1 MSDARALLNV
11 IALCALLAPPLAAQI
26 SPGSADSTQ
35 SAAEIAAA
43 PMATAPVSDGSARL
57 DAYVDGIVA
66 RLRRE
71 YGLPALTISVVRNDA
86 LLLAKGY
93 GLADLASARPV
104 VADTT
109 LYQYGDGAGTWPR
122 NIRIAKQPA
131 DLAIGQLVAYA
142 DRRLYPRRQLSAG
155 AGGGSRGTR
164 RAD

>member
-1 MSDARALLNV
+1 MPVARALLKV
-11 IALCALLAPPLAAQI
+11 LVVCALLAPPLAAQV

-35 SAAEIAAA
+35 AAAVIDAANSATLPQGEIAAA

-93 GLADLASARPV
+93 GLADLASARTV
-104 VADTT
+104 VADTS
-109 LYQYGDGAGTWPR
+109 LF
-122 NIRIAKQPA
+122 RI
-131 DLAIGQLVAYA
+131 
-142 DRRLYPRRQLSAG
+142 
-155 AGGGSRGTR
+155 GSVSKTFIWTAVTMREV
-164 RAD
+164 